1 MTVTLESTL
10 TCPTCGFVKKE
21 IMPTNACWYFYECS
35 HCHTI
40 LRPKPGDC
48 CVFCSFGTTKCP
60 PKQVGEACC
69 NAEHIAVQSQD
80 Y

>member
-48 CVFCSFGTTKCP
+48 CVFVHLALPSVRQNRLVKP
-60 PKQVGEACC
+60 VAMQ
-69 NAEHIAVQSQD
+69 NI
-80 Y
+80 